1 MSLLCAESPALENS
15 ELREPDTRDYLATMA
30 SEIGDSL
37 TVVRERVARVVPLV
51 GREVRLLW
59 ESGVEET
66 IDIGPLLVRHR
77 RTSVASSESLFQTV
91 SPGVDG
97 RSIVWADGS
106 EIGISW
112 LQDLALT
119 RMSNREFRDALI
131 RLGWT
136 AEEAAAHL
144 GVSRRKIAGY
154 RLEREVPR
162 SIVMSLRFMLLRRAR
177 TD

>member
-1 MSLLCAESPALENS
+1 MSLMCAESPALENS

-66 IDIGPLLVRHR
+66 IDIGPLLMRHK
-77 RTSVASSESLFQTV
+77 RTSVASSESLFQTG

-112 LQDLALT
+112 
-119 RMSNREFRDALI
+119 
-131 RLGWT
+131 
-136 AEEAAAHL
+136 
-144 GVSRRKIAGY
+144 
-154 RLEREVPR
+154 
-162 SIVMSLRFMLLRRAR
+162 
-177 TD
+177 